1 MDDLYSLAETEKIK
15 VDFFD
20 FGNTN
25 IKGIY
30 YVDDNMP
37 PTIGLDVSLK
47 NNTPLFRS
55 VFAEELGHHFT
66 SAGFGIPR
74 QFYNYSERLVID
86 RIEYKALRWAAN
98 YLIPENDLLDALRD
112 CIETQS
118 ELAEHFRVVPEIIKI
133 RLKLFEKNLY

>member
-1 MDDLYSLAETEKIK
+1 MDDLYSLAETENIK

-66 SAGFGIPR
+66 SAGFGIPK

-112 CIETQS
+112 CIETQG

>member
-1 MDDLYSLAETEKIK
+1 LDDLYALAETENIK

-30 YVDDNMP
+30 YVDDHMP

-47 NNTPLFRS
+47 NDIPLFRS

-66 SAGFGIPR
+66 SAGICLPK

-112 CIETQS
+112 CIDTQS

>member
-1 MDDLYSLAETEKIK
+1 MDDLYSLAKSEGIE

-20 FGNTN
+20 FGVSNVN
-25 IKGIY
+25 GIY
-30 YVDDNMP
+30 YADDYMP
-37 PTIGLDVSLK
+37 QTIWLDISLK
-47 NNTPLFRS
+47 DNYPLFRS

-66 SAGFGIPR
+66 SAGFGIPK